1 MREVWLR
8 MFDDF
13 LMYFAFVGSIS
24 TIIIGGMYWS
34 LVREE
39 SRNKGGE

>member
-1 MREVWLR
+1 

-13 LMYFAFVGSIS
+13 LMYIAFVGSIS

-39 SRNKGGE
+39 RWNNGGE